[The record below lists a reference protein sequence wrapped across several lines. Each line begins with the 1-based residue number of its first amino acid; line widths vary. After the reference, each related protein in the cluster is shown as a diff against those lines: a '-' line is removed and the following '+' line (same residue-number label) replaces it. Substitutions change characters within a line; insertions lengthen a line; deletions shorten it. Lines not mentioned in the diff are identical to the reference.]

1 MLNRFKFNS
10 IRTKILA
17 LLVLALLVLIATSG
31 FTSLRVRQIQQQQLY
46 SMLAN
51 DVVDASRQ
59 LDKKLRLHLNLLE
72 ILGDAPELKAED
84 PTAAL
89 AYLQVI
95 LKEGRV
101 PLFHSLVLA
110 ERNGQAVEALDGRS
124 VYQGEAD
131 WFREIMAGR
140 EYVVIPS
147 PPCTIY
153 PDIGGRVM
161 LAVPV
166 KKDDQVYRVL
176 SARITLA
183 DLSAY
188 IAPMKP
194 GERGRA
200 FVLDEKGIMI
210 AHPSEDLRLVDAT
223 VESEKFPAVVAA
235 GIRQM
240 VAEKTGR
247 VEYTFRGVD
256 SLLFFH
262 TVPVANWI
270 IVLVAERAE
279 FYTAVNNL
287 MRILSVTI
295 AGACLALLIIG
306 WYATGKITRPLFGL
320 NDAAGRLAQGDLS
333 IEIKAETGD
342 EVGQLAGSFEQMRL
356 SLQQL
361 IGNAVRTSA
370 RVTDTA
376 KSLGEQAE
384 HTASAAAENASTV
397 CEVAAAIDQVAGNVK
412 SVSSRAEKANQQ
424 ADQARQNT
432 IDVVK
437 TMRDIDQAV
446 GQAAASIT
454 ELSQAIEEVGQFVT
468 LIDGI
473 AEQTNLLSLNAAIE
487 AARAGEVGRGFAVVA
502 EEVRKLAESST
513 RSAGEVKR
521 IIVKVRQQ
529 ASHSVTNMESSRKR
543 VAQGDHVVQD
553 VSKSLSTIIQLV
565 QELTQEA
572 QEAASAAGEV
582 SGAVQNV
589 AATTEEQTAAMEEV
603 SASAAELDQIAAEL
617 DQILSKFRKG

>member
-1 MLNRFKFNS
+1 M
-10 IRTKILA
+10 
-17 LLVLALLVLIATSG
+17 
-31 FTSLRVRQIQQQQLY
+31 
-46 SMLAN
+46 
-51 DVVDASRQ
+51 
-59 LDKKLRLHLNLLE
+59 
-72 ILGDAPELKAED
+72 
-84 PTAAL
+84 
-89 AYLQVI
+89 
-95 LKEGRV
+95 
-101 PLFHSLVLA
+101 FHSLVLA

-194 GERGRA
+194 GEKGRA

-210 AHPSEDLRLVDAT
+210 AHPSEDLRLLDAT

-262 TVPVANWI
+262 SVPVANWI
-270 IVLVAERAE
+270 IVLAAERAE
-279 FYTAVNNL
+279 FYAAVNNL

-521 IIVKVRQQ
+521 IIIKVRQQ

-572 QEAASAAGEV
+572 QEAATAAGEV